1 MKWHTM
7 HDWNIVFD
15 NKYAD
20 YFTLMTNDEFVS
32 IICLKTQFG
41 EFSPIMFKLTD
52 ATAKLMNQPHFVESI
67 TMGLD
72 KVITI
77 EMNDFFGFQDL
88 EENQIE
94 G

>member
-1 MKWHTM
+1 MTWHTM

-20 YFTLMTNDEFVS
+20 YFTLMTNDQYVS

-41 EFSPIMFKLTD
+41 EFSPIMFELTD
-52 ATAKLMNQPHFVESI
+52 VTAKLMNQPHFVESI

-77 EMNDFFGFQDL
+77 EMNDFFGFPDL

>member
-1 MKWHTM
+1 M

-20 YFTLMTNDEFVS
+20 YFTLMTNDQYVS

-41 EFSPIMFKLTD
+41 EFSPIMFELTD
-52 ATAKLMNQPHFVESI
+52 VTTKLMNQPHFVESI